1 MSIKVLVIDDDP
13 TLTSVLTDALPSR
26 GFVVSAANS
35 GTEGVEQARLIKPDV
50 IVLDLMMPGISGWQ
64 VCELIRAFS
73 QVPILILSSLVDSD
87 GVMLALEN
95 GADDYMVKPV
105 PHEALA
111 ARLKRL
117 SRQARISLDDEV
129 NQTK

>member
-1 MSIKVLVIDDDP
+1 
-13 TLTSVLTDALPSR
+13 
-26 GFVVSAANS
+26 
-35 GTEGVEQARLIKPDV
+35 
-50 IVLDLMMPGISGWQ
+50 
-64 VCELIRAFS
+64 
-73 QVPILILSSLVDSD
+73 
-87 GVMLALEN
+87 MLALEN

-117 SRQARISLDDEV
+117 SRQARISLDNEV